1 MGFVPQRY
9 LDEAER
15 EKAQY
20 ARDLKE
26 YQQTEAYQITSAKIQ
41 DKKVKKGKHTLSPFP
56 LSPHNKRM
64 CTLKRSLRNE
74 RVRERAGRIFSNV
87 PLPPPSLSS

>member
-20 ARDLKE
+20 TRDLKE

-41 DKKVKKGKHTLSPFP
+41 DKKVKKGKHTLMMVFHWLVSAPFP
-56 LSPHNKRM
+56 LNPHKKRM
-64 CTLKRSLRNE
+64 CVLKHSLR
-74 RVRERAGRIFSNV
+74 F
-87 PLPPPSLSS
+87 